1 MKVEI
6 WFDYQTYHWN
16 LNPVPQNL
24 QNHPLSTSCF
34 SFISLQYMPDMTY
47 INQYFRVFIQE
58 WNYIEMIAYTV
69 RNVNAQN
76 KSDPFRIGLNCQNT
90 LLLL

>member
-1 MKVEI
+1 
-6 WFDYQTYHWN
+6 
-16 LNPVPQNL
+16 
-24 QNHPLSTSCF
+24 
-34 SFISLQYMPDMTY
+34 MPDMTY